1 MTSITRNIKATMTKS
16 KTPKMNN
23 ENTNVFLF
31 FEGSTL
37 GEISYNCFRFLLDD
51 VNEKKKDNF
60 WTPEVLNAVM
70 EQTRQIQE
78 EAIKAYENSKE
89 LVGYHFD
96 KTLFAVFNM
105 NIITLVEN
113 GMIPNDENNGY
124 QFVVVEKPKKKY
136 VRPVHIPTV
145 INTPVEVDRTPQN
158 FVPKTIDVLTK
169 AELIVL
175 GTKLG
180 LTGLTKKN
188 VTELKKACMTRRTNQ
203 HFQTYIDEIL
213 CKIL

>member
-1 MTSITRNIKATMTKS
+1 MNKNTVRLTKNRS
-16 KTPKMNN
+16 PKMTD
-23 ENTNVFLF
+23 ENTNVMIFYDGTALGTTPYNEFLY
-31 FEGSTL
+31 TL
-37 GEISYNCFRFLLDD
+37 EY
-51 VNEKKKDNF
+51 VNEKKKANF
-60 WTPEVLNAVM
+60 WTPERLNRM
-70 EQTRQIQE
+70 IEQTRELIEIAE
-78 EAIKAYENSKE
+78 ERVKSRIESE
-89 LVGYHFD
+89 SDSDLIRM
-96 KTLFAVFNM
+96 FNL
-105 NIITLVEN
+105 NVITLIEN
-113 GMIPNDENNGY
+113 GMIPNDNMNGY
-124 QFVVVEKPKKKY
+124 DFMTKVGIKVRPVH

-145 INTPVEVDRTPQN
+145 INTQVEVDRTPKN

-213 CKIL
+213 CKIE